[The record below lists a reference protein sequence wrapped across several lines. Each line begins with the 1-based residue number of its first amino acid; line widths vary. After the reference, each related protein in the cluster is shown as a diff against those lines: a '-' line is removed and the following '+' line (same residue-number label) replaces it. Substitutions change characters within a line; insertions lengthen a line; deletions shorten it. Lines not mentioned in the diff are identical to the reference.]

1 MVMQE
6 RTLSA
11 GLLLCNDTEQYG
23 AELDDPSAGIR
34 AHHLSRAQHPPSMLC
49 PGDRWQQEE
58 GAWYSFSTI
67 KPREEHQRWWHE
79 YC

>member
-1 MVMQE
+1 MSKGSVVVQA

-11 GLLLCNDTEQYG
+11 GLLLCNDTEQCC
-23 AELDDPSAGIR
+23 AWLDDPSIGIR
-34 AHHLSRAQHPPSMLC
+34 ACDLARVPHSPSMLC

-67 KPREEHQRWWHE
+67 KPREEHQRW
-79 YC
+79 